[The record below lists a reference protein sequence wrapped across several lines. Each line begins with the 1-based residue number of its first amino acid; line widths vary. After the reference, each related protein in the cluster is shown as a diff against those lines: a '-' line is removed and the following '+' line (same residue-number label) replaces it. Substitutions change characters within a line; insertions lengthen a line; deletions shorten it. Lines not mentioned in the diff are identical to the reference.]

1 MSGTPA
7 VLFDL
12 DDTLYTERDFLHSGW
27 HAVAREAGKRGF
39 PDAAKAYELMEKAPD
54 AFDALNEAYPEFP
67 VADMLDVYRNHM
79 PDIHLKPG
87 ARHAVMQLRDAGA
100 PVGIITDGR
109 SISQRN
115 KIQALGLDTIV
126 DYIGIS
132 AETGADKHQ
141 AQPFLHA
148 EEHFGKHRPYIYVG
162 DNPAKDFAQ
171 ANKLGWHTV
180 MLREPAPGANVHP
193 QNLAEVGIDKCPDFI
208 ISDIQDI
215 LRIYSKI
222 AESSTDNQLRGFTD
236 A

>member
-1 MSGTPA
+1 MNGTPA

-12 DDTLYTERDFLHSGW
+12 DDTLFSERDFLHSGW
-27 HAVAREAGKRGF
+27 HAVAHEAEKRGLLES
-39 PDAAKAYELMEKAPD
+39 AKAYELMTKAPD
-54 AFDALNEAYPEFP
+54 AFDALHEAYPEFSI
-67 VADMLDVYRNHM
+67 ADMLEVYRNHV

-87 ARHAVMQLRDAGA
+87 AWQTVMQLRDAGA

-115 KIQALGLDTIV
+115 KIKALGLDTIV

-141 AQPFLHA
+141 ARTFLHA
-148 EEHFGKHRPYIYVG
+148 EEHFGKHRPYIYIG

-180 MLREPAPGANVHP
+180 MLRESSPGINIHP
-193 QNLAEVGIDKCPDFI
+193 QTFAGPDTDCRPDFI
-208 ISDIQDI
+208 INDLPEVIS
-215 LRIYSKI
+215 IYSRI
-222 AESSTDNQLRGFTD
+222 ATSARP
-236 A
+236 

>member
-1 MSGTPA
+1 MNGTPA

-12 DDTLYTERDFLHSGW
+12 DDTLFSERDFLHSGW
-27 HAVAREAGKRGF
+27 HAVAHEAEKRGLLGS
-39 PDAAKAYELMEKAPD
+39 AKAYELMTKAPD
-54 AFDALNEAYPEFP
+54 AFDFLHEAYPEFSI
-67 VADMLDVYRNHM
+67 ADMLEVYRNHV

-87 ARHAVMQLRDAGA
+87 AWQTVMQLRDAGA

-115 KIQALGLDTIV
+115 KIKALGLDTLV

-132 AETGADKHQ
+132 AEIGADKHQ

-180 MLREPAPGANVHP
+180 MLRESSPGINIHP
-193 QNLAEVGIDKCPDFI
+193 QTFAGLDTGCRPDFI
-208 ISDIQDI
+208 INDLPGVI
-215 LRIYSKI
+215 RIYSRI
-222 AESSTDNQLRGFTD
+222 ATSARP
-236 A
+236 

>member
-1 MSGTPA
+1 MNGTPA

-12 DDTLYTERDFLHSGW
+12 DDTLFSERDFLHSGW
-27 HAVAREAGKRGF
+27 HAVAHEAEKRGF
-39 PDAAKAYELMEKAPD
+39 MDIGKAYELMTKAPD
-54 AFDALNEAYPEFP
+54 AFDALHEAYPEFSI
-67 VADMLDVYRNHM
+67 ADMLEIYRNHM

-87 ARHAVMQLRDAGA
+87 ARQTVMQLRDAGA

-132 AETGADKHQ
+132 EETGADKHQ

-180 MLREPAPGANVHP
+180 MLRESSPGINIHP
-193 QNLAEVGIDKCPDFI
+193 QTFAGRDTDCRPDFI
-208 ISDIQDI
+208 INDLPEVI
-215 LRIYSKI
+215 RIYSRI
-222 AESSTDNQLRGFTD
+222 ATSARP
-236 A
+236 

>member
-1 MSGTPA
+1 MNGTPA

-12 DDTLYTERDFLHSGW
+12 DDTLFSERDFLHSGW
-27 HAVAREAGKRGF
+27 HAVAHEAEKRGLM
-39 PDAAKAYELMEKAPD
+39 DIGKAYELMTKAPD
-54 AFDALNEAYPEFP
+54 AFDSLHEAYPEFSI
-67 VADMLDVYRNHM
+67 ADMLEVYRNHM

-87 ARHAVMQLRDAGA
+87 VRQTVMQLRDAGA

-180 MLREPAPGANVHP
+180 MLRESSPGINIHP
-193 QNLAEVGIDKCPDFI
+193 QTFAGLDTDCRPDFI
-208 ISDIQDI
+208 INDLPGVI
-215 LRIYSKI
+215 RIYSRI
-222 AESSTDNQLRGFTD
+222 ATSARP
-236 A
+236 

>member
-1 MSGTPA
+1 MNGTPA

-12 DDTLYTERDFLHSGW
+12 DDTLFSERDFLHSGW
-27 HAVAREAGKRGF
+27 HAVAHEAEKRGLLES
-39 PDAAKAYELMEKAPD
+39 AKAYELMTNAPD
-54 AFDALNEAYPEFP
+54 AFDCLHEAYPEFSI
-67 VADMLDVYRNHM
+67 ADMLEIYRNHM
-79 PDIHLKPG
+79 PDIHLKPR
-87 ARHAVMQLRDAGA
+87 ARQTVMQLRDAGA
-100 PVGIITDGR
+100 SVGIITDGR

-115 KIQALGLDTIV
+115 KIKALGLDTIV

-180 MLREPAPGANVHP
+180 MLRESSPGINIHP
-193 QNLAEVGIDKCPDFI
+193 QTFADLDTGCRPDFI
-208 ISDIQDI
+208 INDLQEVIC
-215 LRIYSKI
+215 IYSRI
-222 AESSTDNQLRGFTD
+222 AAS
-236 A
+236 AMH

>member
-1 MSGTPA
+1 MNGTPA

-12 DDTLYTERDFLHSGW
+12 DDTLFSERDFLHSGW
-27 HAVAREAGKRGF
+27 HAVACEAEKRGF
-39 PDAAKAYELMEKAPD
+39 MDIGKAYELMTKAPD
-54 AFDALNEAYPEFP
+54 AFDALHEAYPEFSI
-67 VADMLDVYRNHM
+67 ADMLEIYRNHM

-87 ARHAVMQLRDAGA
+87 ARQTVMQLRDAGA

-115 KIQALGLDTIV
+115 KIKALGLDTLV

-132 AETGADKHQ
+132 EETGADKHQ

-180 MLREPAPGANVHP
+180 MLRESSPGINIHP
-193 QNLAEVGIDKCPDFI
+193 QTFAGLNADCRPDFI
-208 ISDIQDI
+208 INDLPGVI
-215 LRIYSKI
+215 RIYSRI
-222 AESSTDNQLRGFTD
+222 ATSARP
-236 A
+236 

>member
-1 MSGTPA
+1 MNGTPA

-12 DDTLYTERDFLHSGW
+12 DDTLFFERDFLHSGW
-27 HAVAREAGKRGF
+27 HAVACEAEKRGF
-39 PDAAKAYELMEKAPD
+39 MDIGKAYELMTKAPD
-54 AFDALNEAYPEFP
+54 AFDALHEAYPEFSI
-67 VADMLDVYRNHM
+67 ADMLEIYRNHM

-87 ARHAVMQLRDAGA
+87 ARQTVMQLRDAGA

-115 KIQALGLDTIV
+115 KIKALGLDTLV

-132 AETGADKHQ
+132 EEIGADKHQ

-148 EEHFGKHRPYIYVG
+148 EEYFGKHRPYIYVG

-180 MLREPAPGANVHP
+180 MLRESSPGINIHP
-193 QNLAEVGIDKCPDFI
+193 QTFAGPDTDCRPDFI
-208 ISDIQDI
+208 INDLPGVI
-215 LRIYSKI
+215 RIYSRI
-222 AESSTDNQLRGFTD
+222 ATSARP
-236 A
+236 